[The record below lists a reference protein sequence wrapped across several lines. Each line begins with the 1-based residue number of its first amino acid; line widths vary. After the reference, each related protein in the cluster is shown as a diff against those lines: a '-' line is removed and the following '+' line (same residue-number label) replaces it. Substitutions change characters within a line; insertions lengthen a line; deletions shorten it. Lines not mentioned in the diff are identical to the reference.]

1 MCVGESAKKGIC
13 SAKKLGCQEGR
24 RVVQSSQ
31 GRSVCKM
38 DDLRLPIS
46 RGSATCGQH
55 SVPTD
60 SQYRAAKEIRPKCR
74 LERHRDGSEHTGKTH
89 TIQIITLRVV
99 APSMLTKRSPCS
111 CCASPQHTRMRPS
124 PAPATRKSCRN
135 VTSSSMSRAST
146 MERSTLTITNV
157 DSITS
162 SPTSSPQN

>member
-1 MCVGESAKKGIC
+1 
-13 SAKKLGCQEGR
+13 LQRQEAGLPR
-24 RVVQSSQ
+24 RKTC
-31 GRSVCKM
+31 RSVKSRKVRLQ
-38 DDLRLPIS
+38 DGRLALAHQPWFSHLRTAQRPN
-46 RGSATCGQH
+46 GFTQH
-55 SVPTD
+55 
-60 SQYRAAKEIRPKCR
+60 RAAKEIRPKCR
-74 LERHRDGSEHTGKTH
+74 LARHRDGSEHTGKTH
-89 TIQIITLRVV
+89 TIQMITLRVV